1 MALLSRPFFQLY
13 GRRGVWL
20 LLPLGFSAG
29 LPLVLVYG
37 TLSLWL
43 AEAGYDKGQITLLS
57 WALLAYS
64 FKFLWAPFIDRCSP
78 GRWAQRLGRR
88 RAWLLLSQL
97 AIATALVLLAL
108 FDPVDHFSAC
118 VLGALLLAFS
128 SATQDIVIDAYRI
141 DLNRADAAQL
151 SASAGTYSVGYRLGM
166 MAAGAGALYLAESF
180 GSTAQH
186 YDFSAWRLTYLCMAL
201 LALLGPLTT
210 LLAAPVLPDRDEGPT
225 PDGTALGLLLLA
237 AGGFLLIYNG
247 FPRLHPAGSASW
259 LRLPLS
265 LLVAGGL
272 LAGGLKYWGRRA
284 EFERL
289 WLAPLRD
296 FCQRYRRQALWL
308 LLLIGGYRLSDNLLG
323 TVSQLFYADL
333 GFSKIQIADANKIF
347 GLAMTLAGGL
357 VGGWLVE
364 RWRLWPMLWWTALGT
379 AASNLLFILLHW
391 LPTRLV
397 LYGVISVD
405 NLIGGIANSVFLAF
419 LGALTNVRFTAVQY
433 ALFSSLTTL
442 LPKLLAGQ
450 SGAMVEWLG
459 YDAFF
464 FLSFLLGLPLLL
476 LIKVAEKKL

>member
-1 MALLSRPFFQLY
+1 M
-13 GRRGVWL
+13 
-20 LLPLGFSAG
+20 
-29 LPLVLVYG
+29 
-37 TLSLWL
+37 
-43 AEAGYDKGQITLLS
+43 
-57 WALLAYS
+57 
-64 FKFLWAPFIDRCSP
+64 
-78 GRWAQRLGRR
+78 
-88 RAWLLLSQL
+88 
-97 AIATALVLLAL
+97 LLAL
-108 FDPVDHFSAC
+108 FDPADHFSVC

-166 MAAGAGALYLAESF
+166 MAAGVGTLHLAESF
-180 GSTAQH
+180 GSTTQH

-201 LALLGPLTT
+201 LALLGPLYT
-210 LLAAPVLPDRDEGPT
+210 LLVAPTLPDRDEGPT

-247 FPRLHPAGSASW
+247 FPRLHPVGSASW

-265 LLVAGGL
+265 LLGAGGL

-308 LLLIGGYRLSDNLLG
+308 LLLIGGYRLSDILLG
-323 TVSQLFYADL
+323 TVSQLFYLDL
-333 GFSKIQIADANKIF
+333 GFSKIQIADASKVF
-347 GLAMTLAGGL
+347 GLAMTLVGGL

-364 RWRLWPMLWWTALGT
+364 RWRLWPMLWWAALGA

-391 LPTRLV
+391 LPTPPV
-397 LYGVISVD
+397 LYSVISVD

-419 LGALTNVRFTAVQY
+419 LGALTSVRFTAVQY